1 MRRNL
6 PRVLK
11 QKMSELKKLFARDPR
26 VLGVWLL
33 GSQADG
39 TATPRSDIDFAVLA
53 GNLLYERD
61 YARVSD
67 FVERILIE
75 YPDYAQFLERFNA
88 DFLAGVRQNY
98 GRFRYSKNHR
108 AQKGHRKQPAQL
120 EAKRGKSFEES
131 AQDTDG
137 KDAVKYRLQ
146 TAVQAVIDISS
157 HICARLG
164 FKVAGDS
171 GECVRALE
179 KAGLLS
185 TERATMY
192 VKMIRFRNVLAH
204 LYGEVDDRRV
214 HEILEGELDNWIVSV
229 CS

>member
-39 TATPRSDIDFAVLA
+39 TATPRSDIDLAVLFERDLTLDEELTFQVAICDTLGVYDKVDIVDLNRATPQEQRRAIA

-75 YPDYAQFLERFNA
+75 YPDYAQFLDRFNA

-108 AQKGHRKQPAQL
+108 AQKGHRKQPAAAGS
-120 EAKRGKSFEES
+120 EAR
-131 AQDTDG
+131 
-137 KDAVKYRLQ
+137 
-146 TAVQAVIDISS
+146 
-157 HICARLG
+157 
-164 FKVAGDS
+164 
-171 GECVRALE
+171 
-179 KAGLLS
+179 
-185 TERATMY
+185 
-192 VKMIRFRNVLAH
+192 
-204 LYGEVDDRRV
+204 
-214 HEILEGELDNWIVSV
+214 
-229 CS
+229 